1 MHGTGRRWVGCLAR
15 AAISQSTRQAE
26 ASNIIPSVR
35 MWTLRL
41 RRRSRTSILDVSARL
56 WRKSMSGKRRA
67 AAEVAVAHD
76 ETGRTTVAWIVGE
89 RGRGGKV
96 RRDATRRGKCGG
108 QTSRATRTPFSHPP
122 LSQNP
127 LSTSSCTHST
137 SKTPPFHAQATARGG
152 YPAPPAWE
160 RHLGS
165 TAPLADSLLRTRLP
179 PRLRFPSH
187 VAASGDLRFSH
198 EQPSH
203 HFPFRDTHASRS
215 SKMRPLTPLDSS
227 RLFVML
233 LAEPACFH
241 RCGRPSHPTFISN
254 CYFPASAHSLSPS
267 LQIML
272 KTLLR

>member
-1 MHGTGRRWVGCLAR
+1 MHGTGRRRVGCLAG

-26 ASNIIPSVR
+26 ASNIIPTVR

-41 RRRSRTSILDVSARL
+41 RRRSRTSILDVPARL
-56 WRKSMSGKRRA
+56 WWKSMSGKRRA
-67 AAEVAVAHD
+67 AAEVAVAH
-76 ETGRTTVAWIVGE
+76 GRTTVAWIVGE
-89 RGRGGKV
+89 RGRGRKV

-108 QTSRATRTPFSHPP
+108 QTSRATRTPFSHP
-122 LSQNP
+122 

-137 SKTPPFHAQATARGG
+137 SKTPPSHAQATARGG

-165 TAPLADSLLRTRLP
+165 TATLADSLLRTRLP

-203 HFPFRDTHASRS
+203 HFPSRDTHASRS
-215 SKMRPLTPLDSS
+215 SKMRPLTPLGSS

-254 CYFPASAHSLSPS
+254 CYFPASAHSLSPI
-267 LQIML
+267 LQIMP
-272 KTLLR
+272 KALLR